1 MRLSF
6 SIQEFILLLLT
17 IAMCMLKD
25 NYVQS
30 SKRLCISFIVTIGIL
45 SRLPLWLYSIL
56 RTLSGDV
63 ETNPGPKRNSTET
76 FSFCHWNLNSISSHD
91 YVKMFLLKAYVTVLK
106 FDIIC
111 LSETYLDSSTR
122 PGDENLEIAGYDITF
137 QNQTRRHLY
146 LL

>member
-6 SIQEFILLLLT
+6 SIHEFILLLLT

-91 YVKMFLLKAYVTVLK
+91 YVKMFLLKA
-106 FDIIC
+106 
-111 LSETYLDSSTR
+111 
-122 PGDENLEIAGYDITF
+122 
-137 QNQTRRHLY
+137 
-146 LL
+146 

>member
-6 SIQEFILLLLT
+6 SIHEFILLLLT

>member
-6 SIQEFILLLLT
+6 SIHEFILLLLT

-30 SKRLCISFIVTIGIL
+30 NKRLCISFIVTIGIL